1 MVSRIGAIA
10 VVAGTLITAHVSE
23 AGVIYDNG
31 PANGTIDAWTIN
43 FGYAVADSF
52 SLAAASI
59 LTGASFTLWNLPR
72 DATATVDWSVV
83 ANPTTGPILAFGTAS
98 VSQDFQ
104 FTNDI
109 GYDVNSASI
118 ALPNIVLGPG
128 TYWFELQNA
137 SVSNGDPAYWDMNGG
152 PSQIWDS
159 DFGYNPDPSDVAP
172 GLGSASTRS
181 RFSGFLFRSRRVLS
195 FPAPHWSVWPCGIG
209 AGTHPRQA
217 ERTRPGVIGK
227 GRPPAAGKVIGL
239 PPFISPCAHGSEF
252 RFTRWSSAVRRITL
266 AFPIPG
272 GSLQYVY
279 AALPLPYSYFP
290 SNCRRKDSDIR

>member
-98 VSQDFQ
+98 ISQDFQ

-159 DFGYNPDPSDVAP
+159 DFGYNPDPQRCCA
-172 GLGSASTRS
+172 RS
-181 RFSGFLFRSRRVLS
+181 RQRVDAFQIL
-195 FPAPHWSVWPCGIG
+195 GIPVPEPTSLILLCSALVG
-209 AGTHPRQA
+209 LAWRHR
-217 ERTRPGVIGK
+217 
-227 GRPPAAGKVIGL
+227 GRDA
-239 PPFISPCAHGSEF
+239 SPVS
-252 RFTRWSSAVRRITL
+252 
-266 AFPIPG
+266 
-272 GSLQYVY
+272 
-279 AALPLPYSYFP
+279 
-290 SNCRRKDSDIR
+290 